1 MYRDISCSGGSLYL
15 TQRAMSYHRFYG
27 KSQMSEES
35 NMHFLFKE
43 DWKKDWNAVHVL
55 FVCFMVLIYY
65 WEKDYMVFYLLG
77 I

>member
-1 MYRDISCSGGSLYL
+1 
-15 TQRAMSYHRFYG
+15 
-27 KSQMSEES
+27 MSEES

-43 DWKKDWNAVHVL
+43 DWKKDWKAVHVL